1 MNAETLTP
9 LLPLAVAFIGGYSL
23 GAVPF
28 GLLLTRIA
36 GLGDI
41 RAMGSG
47 NIGATNVLRTGRKG
61 IAAATLLLDGAK
73 GAAAV
78 LIAAQFSA
86 TAGLVAGVGAVIGHI
101 FPLWLRFKGG
111 KSVATTFGVMLAI
124 CWPAGLAALLTW
136 AGVAALF
143 RYSSLAALL
152 SMASLPLWT
161 ILFSGP
167 RPAQLAGA
175 LALLVIVMHHAN
187 IRRLLKGEEPKIGA
201 HKA

>member
-61 IAAATLLLDGAK
+61 IAAATLLLDAPPAEK
-73 GAAAV
+73 EVEFRLDVRMPPRSTKPWRSLESLSPVVRALAHEQFDDLVKQVRLFAAPDEAAA
-78 LIAAQFSA
+78 IQNSD
-86 TAGLVAGVGAVIGHI
+86 GLEELLLEAV
-101 FPLWLRFKGG
+101 RDAC
-111 KSVATTFGVMLAI
+111 V
-124 CWPAGLAALLTW
+124 
-136 AGVAALF
+136 
-143 RYSSLAALL
+143 
-152 SMASLPLWT
+152 
-161 ILFSGP
+161 
-167 RPAQLAGA
+167 
-175 LALLVIVMHHAN
+175 
-187 IRRLLKGEEPKIGA
+187 
-201 HKA
+201 

>member
-1 MNAETLTP
+1 MNAETLAS
-9 LLPLAVAFIGGYSL
+9 LLPPAVAFLGGYSL

-41 RAMGSG
+41 RAIGSG

-111 KSVATTFGVMLAI
+111 KGVATTFGVMLAI

-136 AGVAALF
+136 AGAAALF
-143 RYSSLAALL
+143 RYSSLAALI

-161 ILFSGP
+161 MLFSGA
-167 RPAQLAGA
+167 RPALLAGA
-175 LALLVIVMHHAN
+175 LALLVIIMHHAN
-187 IRRLLKGEEPKIGA
+187 IRRLLNGEEPKIGA
-201 HKA
+201 HKP